1 MLDRIDLRSLGES
14 IAEHAEYL
22 STLAR
27 DESVSDDVLYA
38 ETLGRVYLIDARLM
52 RLRDSLAPAP
62 RRPRIHH
69 LRRLNECEEG
79 GAA

>member
-1 MLDRIDLRSLGES
+1 MLDRIELRSLGES

-27 DESVSDDVLYA
+27 DESISDDALQA
-38 ETLGRVYLIDARLM
+38 EALGRSYLIDARLY
-52 RLRDSLAPAP
+52 RLRDALAPAP

-69 LRRLNECEEG
+69 LRRLNECEGE